1 MVRYNMSLNPKLKS
15 GREVAMPKYVLFITL
30 LLVAGPAFG
39 QAAAKAPQAAAGA
52 SAESRMND
60 RIAQMHKRLKITPA
74 QDAFAQV
81 MRSNAAATEQAY
93 RQRATSVETMSAPEN
108 LRNFAQIEQA
118 RAEGMR
124 NLSTSFDTVYGSLSD
139 EQKKTADAMFRHYEV
154 RAEGRRHQPKKAE

>member
-1 MVRYNMSLNPKLKS
+1 
-15 GREVAMPKYVLFITL
+15 MPKYVLFITL
-30 LLVAGPAFG
+30 LLAAGPAFG

-52 SAESRMND
+52 SAESRVND

-74 QDAFAQV
+74 QDQAWDAFAQV

-154 RAEGRRHQPKKAE
+154 RAEGRRHPPKKAE